1 MSGGPLHI
9 RTCRDALA
17 LCETTHIHELSRVSL
32 SHQQYYEGNQTMN
45 CFIQNA
51 LINTGLVLALG
62 IGATS
67 LSSSAHADKMAVE
80 PSNYAMHMDE
90 IGPAASI
97 GQSTVEMKLKLQA
110 KKLAVIDANELR

>member
-1 MSGGPLHI
+1 
-9 RTCRDALA
+9 
-17 LCETTHIHELSRVSL
+17 
-32 SHQQYYEGNQTMN
+32 MN
-45 CFIQNA
+45 RFIQNA

-67 LSSSAHADKMAVE
+67 LSSAAHADKMSVD

-97 GQSTVEMKLKLQA
+97 GQSTAEMRLKLQA
-110 KKLAVIDANELR
+110 HRPVVIELSEQ